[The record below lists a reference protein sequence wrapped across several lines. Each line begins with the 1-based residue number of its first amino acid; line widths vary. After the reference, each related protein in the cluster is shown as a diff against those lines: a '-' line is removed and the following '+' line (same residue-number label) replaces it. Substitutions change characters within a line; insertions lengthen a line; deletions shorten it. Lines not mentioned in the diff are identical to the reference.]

1 MEGTHRRE
9 LTMVLPDNVKKFLA
23 KPNLAVVATVSPSC
37 RPQATPVWF
46 MLDGDD
52 ILINTAK
59 GRVKLRNLHSN
70 PRVSLAI
77 VDRDNPYAYVQIQ
90 GTVTGFDEKNGAR
103 DIDRLSLRYRGEKYN
118 YQSGNTPADRVSV
131 RIKPTGFSGL
141 R

>member
-1 MEGTHRRE
+1 M
-9 LTMVLPDNVKKFLA
+9 MVLPDNVKKFLA
-23 KPNLAVVATVSPSC
+23 KPNFAVVATVGPSG

-46 MLDGDD
+46 MLDGED

-59 GRVKLRNLHSN
+59 GRVKLRNLHAN

-77 VDRDNPYAYVQIQ
+77 YDRDNPYAYVQIQ
-90 GTVTGFDEKNGAR
+90 GTVTGFDEKNGPR

-118 YQSGNTPADRVSV
+118 YQGSTPADRVSV
-131 RIKPTGFSGL
+131 RIKPTRVSGL